1 MQLAGSGN
9 GTPPCH
15 RPITEHAGR
24 VRRQLPS
31 DGNRRAVRGK
41 RGGGGRDGGSGGGGG
56 STGGGAGGGEGRESG
71 GRGALRDQSLQQ
83 NRTTQLPTPPTI
95 CCPRRLATTP
105 PPSPLSSSSSSL
117 KMPSYEQASGA
128 GARRSPPQ
136 TNTRAQERGYFSKN
150 VRRLLDGQF

>member
-41 RGGGGRDGGSGGGGG
+41 RGAREGGRAGVVVVVVVVQEEEEEEEEDGGH
-56 STGGGAGGGEGRESG
+56 
-71 GRGALRDQSLQQ
+71 
-83 NRTTQLPTPPTI
+83 
-95 CCPRRLATTP
+95 
-105 PPSPLSSSSSSL
+105 
-117 KMPSYEQASGA
+117 
-128 GARRSPPQ
+128 
-136 TNTRAQERGYFSKN
+136 
-150 VRRLLDGQF
+150 